1 MFPHVVV
8 HPSLIPVVGGDP
20 LKDTSTAVVTALQGG
35 DQLPAAQFLC
45 YSNCTRLH
53 LLRQRIYGYR
63 TKTSVPDPDLI
74 RSVYPNPDEILC
86 FEVQDVLF

>member
-1 MFPHVVV
+1 MFIHLVV

-20 LKDTSTAVVTALQGG
+20 LKETSTAVVTALQGG

-53 LLRQRIYGYR
+53 SFRQRIYR
-63 TKTSVPDPDLI
+63 TKTSVSDPDTI
-74 RSVYPNPDEILC
+74 RSVDPYPDKIYVLKC
-86 FEVQDVLF
+86 MMFSFES

>member
-1 MFPHVVV
+1 MFLHSVV

-53 LLRQRIYGYR
+53 SFRQRIYR
-63 TKTSVPDPDLI
+63 TKTSVSDPDM
-74 RSVYPNPDEILC
+74 